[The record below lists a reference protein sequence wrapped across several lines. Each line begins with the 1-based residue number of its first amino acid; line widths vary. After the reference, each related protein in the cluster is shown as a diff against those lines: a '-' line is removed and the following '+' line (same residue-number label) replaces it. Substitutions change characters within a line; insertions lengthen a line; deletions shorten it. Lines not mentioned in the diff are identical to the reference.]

1 MAKMGALRHR
11 LTAGGRAL
19 GRDTGSLI
27 AAAAPLL
34 ALYAAALLLPPE
46 LAKRLAPEGPARLG
60 NLLGALAL
68 TPLFTALAAPTL
80 AAAWRKRTYPLG
92 EAVRAAGGKILRALA
107 TGVCAWALALALDLV
122 TGLVSSAAG
131 VVGTLTNWI
140 PGVGQAIGLLTGA
153 LVWLALLAQAFVGHV
168 ILVYGMAALTVDQR
182 WALPQAKRAL
192 AILWGGRTDALP
204 ELGLLFVVWVMVRG
218 LMALIAALSSGPAAG
233 ILAALMETGLT
244 ALSTAAVMAIYLRER
259 DRQDGWTL

>member
-1 MAKMGALRHR
+1 MARMSALKHR
-11 LTAGGRAL
+11 LAAGGRAF
-19 GRDTGSLI
+19 GRDAGSLI

-46 LAKRLAPEGPARLG
+46 LARRLAPEWLARLG
-60 NLLGALAL
+60 NLFGALAL

-80 AAAWRKRTYPLG
+80 AAAWRKRAYPLG
-92 EAVRAAGGKILRALA
+92 GAIRAAGGKLLRVLA
-107 TGVCAWALALALDLV
+107 TGVCAWALTLALDLV
-122 TGLVSSAAG
+122 TGLVSSVAG
-131 VVGTLTNWI
+131 LVGTLTDWI
-140 PGVGQAIGLLTGA
+140 PGVGAAVGLLTGA

-168 ILVYGMAALTVDQR
+168 VLVYGMAALTVDDR

-192 AILWGGRTDALP
+192 ALLWGGRTDALP
-204 ELGLLFVVWVMVRG
+204 ELGLLLAVWVAVRA
-218 LMALIAALSSGPAAG
+218 LMALVGMLPGGAIPQIG
-233 ILAALMETGLT
+233 LAVMETGLT